1 MSTEILSLIVAA
13 LAVVV
18 GPTVSYRLGVRR
30 FEHERELDDRADARS
45 TLAQGAL
52 ELGRMKA
59 VMKDALTAFQ
69 EPLAGRG
76 DWPSDFRDYIA
87 RLEMAK
93 EALESALA
101 GIRIRFCDGDAVVNE
116 FDGACSAVTSI
127 VSVYWIARGAEI
139 GGDSPNDPRED
150 SREAWELSQKFD
162 DHKAAYLAA
171 TQTSSELNSATA
183 RSAAISQYRRQNSSL
198 ETNRIERRF

>member
-18 GPTVSYRLGVRR
+18 GPFVSYWLGVRR
-30 FEHERELDDRADARS
+30 FAHERELDDRADARS

-52 ELGRMKA
+52 ELGRMKT
-59 VMKDALTAFQ
+59 VMKKALGAFDG
-69 EPLAGRG
+69 PLAGRG
-76 DWPSDFRDYIA
+76 DWPSDFGDYIA
-87 RLEMAK
+87 KLETAK
-93 EALESALA
+93 EAVESALA
-101 GIRIRFCDGDAVVNE
+101 GIRIRFRDGDAVVNE

-127 VSVYWIARGAEI
+127 ISVYWIARGDEF
-139 GGDSPNDPRED
+139 GGGSPNESRED

-171 TQTSSELNSATA
+171 AQKVVGVELGNG
-183 RSAAISQYRRQNSSL
+183 
-198 ETNRIERRF
+198 